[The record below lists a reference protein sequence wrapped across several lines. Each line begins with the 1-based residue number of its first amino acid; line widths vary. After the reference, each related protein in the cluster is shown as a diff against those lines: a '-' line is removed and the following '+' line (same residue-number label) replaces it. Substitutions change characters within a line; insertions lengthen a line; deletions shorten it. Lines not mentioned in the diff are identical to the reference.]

1 MKKLTMKAERENIP
15 EVIDFIDREL
25 DELGC
30 SEKTKAQINIAID
43 ELYGNIASYAY
54 GEENGEVTVI
64 IEGDSTPGAVSISFQ
79 DEGKPFN
86 PLELMARVKTQLRR
100 YTRYNMGGAPE
111 EAPSELTIRGLTIDR
126 DTPKVRLHGSELV
139 LTPIEFSILRYLCE
153 HRGKVV
159 TSEELYEKVWGEE
172 FLDCNNTVMAHI
184 ARLRSKMHEP
194 SRRPKYIKTVWGV
207 GYTIE

>member
-1 MKKLTMKAERENIP
+1 MKAEREIIP

-86 PLELMARVKTQLRR
+86 PLESREPDITLPARERKIGGLGIFMVKKSMDDVR
-100 YTRYNMGGAPE
+100 YEYRV
-111 EAPSELTIRGLTIDR
+111 TIR
-126 DTPKVRLHGSELV
+126 
-139 LTPIEFSILRYLCE
+139 
-153 HRGKVV
+153 
-159 TSEELYEKVWGEE
+159 
-172 FLDCNNTVMAHI
+172 
-184 ARLRSKMHEP
+184 
-194 SRRPKYIKTVWGV
+194 KTL
-207 GYTIE
+207 

>member
-86 PLELMARVKTQLRR
+86 PLESREPDITLPARERTIGGLGIFMVKKSMDDVR
-100 YTRYNMGGAPE
+100 YEYRDGKNI
-111 EAPSELTIRGLTIDR
+111 LTIR
-126 DTPKVRLHGSELV
+126 
-139 LTPIEFSILRYLCE
+139 
-153 HRGKVV
+153 
-159 TSEELYEKVWGEE
+159 
-172 FLDCNNTVMAHI
+172 
-184 ARLRSKMHEP
+184 
-194 SRRPKYIKTVWGV
+194 KTL
-207 GYTIE
+207 

>member
-1 MKKLTMKAERENIP
+1 MKAEREIIP

-86 PLELMARVKTQLRR
+86 PLESREPDITLPARERKIGGLGIFMVKKSMDDVR
-100 YTRYNMGGAPE
+100 YEYRDGKNI
-111 EAPSELTIRGLTIDR
+111 LTIR
-126 DTPKVRLHGSELV
+126 
-139 LTPIEFSILRYLCE
+139 
-153 HRGKVV
+153 
-159 TSEELYEKVWGEE
+159 
-172 FLDCNNTVMAHI
+172 
-184 ARLRSKMHEP
+184 
-194 SRRPKYIKTVWGV
+194 KTL
-207 GYTIE
+207 

>member
-1 MKKLTMKAERENIP
+1 MKAERENIP

-86 PLELMARVKTQLRR
+86 PLESREPDITLPARERKIGGLGIFMVKKSMDDVQYEYRDGK
-100 YTRYNMGGAPE
+100 NI
-111 EAPSELTIRGLTIDR
+111 LTIR
-126 DTPKVRLHGSELV
+126 
-139 LTPIEFSILRYLCE
+139 
-153 HRGKVV
+153 
-159 TSEELYEKVWGEE
+159 
-172 FLDCNNTVMAHI
+172 
-184 ARLRSKMHEP
+184 
-194 SRRPKYIKTVWGV
+194 KTL
-207 GYTIE
+207 

>member
-1 MKKLTMKAERENIP
+1 MKAERENIP

-64 IEGDSTPGAVSISFQ
+64 IEGDSTPSAVSISFQ

-86 PLELMARVKTQLRR
+86 PLESREPDITLPARERTIGGLGIFMVKKSMDDVR
-100 YTRYNMGGAPE
+100 YEYRDGKNI
-111 EAPSELTIRGLTIDR
+111 LTIR
-126 DTPKVRLHGSELV
+126 
-139 LTPIEFSILRYLCE
+139 
-153 HRGKVV
+153 
-159 TSEELYEKVWGEE
+159 
-172 FLDCNNTVMAHI
+172 
-184 ARLRSKMHEP
+184 
-194 SRRPKYIKTVWGV
+194 KTL
-207 GYTIE
+207 